1 MSKLNQIQNKLRELS
16 GGNFQKIADL
26 YLYKKGYEKINPL
39 GSVIGSDKVR
49 KGTPDSFVTL
59 PNGKYIFVEYTTQ
72 QEKLYEKLKSDLDK
86 CFDEV
91 KTGISVEKI
100 EDILLCH
107 TSNLTANEENLLA
120 QECQKRGINLNI
132 FGIGAISF
140 DLYQKY
146 PGITRN
152 ELGIEVDTGQIVTP
166 EEFLTNYNKKAI
178 ATPLDTNFRFRQE
191 ELKTIL
197 ERLEESNLV
206 LVFGKA
212 GVGKTK
218 LVLESCDQ
226 FLASHP
232 EYKIRC
238 IFLRGPDIFEDLRI
252 HFSEPGSYLIFVD
265 DANRVS
271 RFDYFIQLIH
281 DQRLDQQIKVIATV
295 RDYAIDKVQE
305 IASSDKNPLEI
316 KSLEDE
322 QIKQLVKDEYDI
334 TNQLYLDRITKISQG
349 NPRLAIMTA
358 KIAKRENTLKSIF
371 DVSSVYEEYY
381 RSIRQDLE
389 ELGDENLLKTAGI
402 VAYFGTVDR
411 SNEEMME
418 AIETAFEIPQNLFWK
433 MVRQL
438 NDLELFDMYENE
450 VVKISDQVLA
460 TYLFYLAFFKE
471 QLLNFSLLVNNFF
484 PRFQYR
490 LVDVLNPVLNTF
502 NGNHIIEVMRPH
514 VDRVWERYK
523 QAEDETNLMHLM
535 EVFWFLKKTDILLYV
550 RDCISKIE
558 PETIELSNLEIKP
571 NSNIPSP
578 SLLKTLGLF
587 SYSDENNLRMALD
600 LLFKYLTKRPSE
612 LSQGLYIITEKFGFE
627 HNSYAYGYPIQQTVI
642 DVLWKSVKEGENEIL
657 SKLFFAVAEHYF
669 PTHFN
674 TTQMK
679 GRRTINI
686 IKFDLTPTTELF
698 ELRATICKRV
708 FKLYRIPIYEED
720 VLNLL
725 YKYSKLGYRIAVEQ
739 IIEQDAVEV
748 LPFFE
753 LELKPSTYYHCCIVH
768 NYLDLLERHN
778 ISFSKELRLG
788 FTNETY
794 TLSKVL
800 LFDSYEKMSELGYDK
815 YEQYKR
821 QIIEEEFA
829 NYSFTKY
836 KVFFQQCLEIHRE
849 SDRRKYNEY
858 YFASRVVEV
867 MLVLADRD
875 PNLFVEV
882 ITYYLNLG
890 EILKLNDLKII
901 NKFIEICGVK
911 KVHQLL
917 NQFDYPSKR
926 KWLFY
931 FYRWLPSEEITSEYL
946 EQLYSL
952 YRESEPSEIP
962 SDLKFLLKYCS
973 LDKNVVIKV
982 TEIILQK
989 TTQNFNYSSV
999 LSTLFDV
1006 HIEENLSLLDCFK
1019 NNVDLLKRAYLK
1031 VIKIENHADYDG
1043 EYFAYILDLDSNFII
1058 EYIDWIYQQNEQSYH
1073 YDSTRDYSFIWRS
1086 ENYEEV
1092 MSLVVNHIYEK
1103 ERKLLIFTSDSRLKD
1118 YFILK
1123 ADDKDNSLLQER
1135 QDKFI
1140 NQMIESQYND
1150 IDFIK
1155 FIFDVIKKFSYQ
1167 RRRTLI
1173 VLFLK
1178 YNQKFED
1185 FKKLPLENNSW
1196 GWVGSAVPVL
1206 QRHVEYFESFIP
1218 ILNTVD
1224 FLEHKQHIERKIKWF
1239 KEEMEQEKKRDFM
1252 EY

>member
-16 GGNFQKIADL
+16 GGKFQKIADL

-39 GSVIGSDKVR
+39 GSVIGADKVR
-49 KGTPDSFVTL
+49 KGTPDSLVTL
-59 PNGKYIFVEYTTQ
+59 PNGKYVFAEYTTQ

-91 KTGISVEKI
+91 KTGISVVKI
-100 EDILLCH
+100 EEIVLCH
-107 TSNLTANEENLLA
+107 TSILTANEENLLA
-120 QECQKRGINLNI
+120 QECQRRGINLNI

-146 PGITRN
+146 PGIARN

-166 EEFLTNYNKKAI
+166 EEFVTNYNKNAI

-191 ELKTIL
+191 ELETIL

-206 LVFGKA
+206 LVSGKA
-212 GVGKTK
+212 GVGKTR

-238 IFLRGPDIFEDLRI
+238 IFLRGADIFEDLRI

-271 RFDYFIQLIH
+271 RFEYFIQLIH
-281 DQRLDQQIKVIATV
+281 EQRLDQKIKVIATV

-305 IASSDKNPLEI
+305 VAGSDKNPLEI

-334 TNQLYLDRITKISQG
+334 TNQLYLDRIANISQG
-349 NPRLAIMTA
+349 NPRLAIMAA
-358 KIAKRENTLKSIF
+358 KIAKQENTLKSIF
-371 DVSSVYEEYY
+371 DVSSLYEEYY

-402 VAYFGTVDR
+402 VAYFRTVDR
-411 SNEEMME
+411 LNEEMME
-418 AIETAFEIPQNLFWK
+418 AIEREFEIPQNLFWK
-433 MVRQL
+433 AVRQL
-438 NDLELFDMYENE
+438 NDLELLDMYENE

-471 QLLNFSLLVNNFF
+471 KLLNFSVLVNNFF

-490 LVDVLNPVLNTF
+490 LVDVLKPVLNTF

-523 QAEDETNLMHLM
+523 ETGNEKNLMHLM
-535 EVFWFLKKTDILLYV
+535 EVFWFLKKTDILLYI
-550 RDCISKIE
+550 RDCISKME
-558 PETIELSNLEIKP
+558 PEIIELSNLEIKP

-578 SLLKTLGLF
+578 SLLKILGLF
-587 SYSDENNLRMALD
+587 RYSDENNLRMALD

-612 LSQGLYIITEKFGFE
+612 LSQGLYIITEQFGFE

-657 SKLFFAVAEHYF
+657 SKLFFAVAEHYL

-674 TTQMK
+674 TTRMK
-679 GRRTINI
+679 GMGI
-686 IKFDLTPTTELF
+686 IHLNFDLTPTTELF

-708 FKLYRIPIYEED
+708 FQLYQIPIYEEE

-725 YKYSKLGYRIAVEQ
+725 YKYSKRDYRIAVKE

-753 LELKPSTYYHCCIVH
+753 LELKPSSYYHCCIVH

-778 ISFSKELRLG
+778 MSFSEDLRLR

-800 LFDSYEKMSELGYDK
+800 LFDSHEKMSELGYEK
-815 YEQYKR
+815 YEQYKG
-821 QIIEEEFA
+821 QIIEEYFA
-829 NYSFTKY
+829 NYSFINY
-836 KVFFQQCLEIHRE
+836 KEFIQKCPEIKRE
-849 SDRRKYNEY
+849 SDRRKYNKY
-858 YFASRVVEV
+858 YFPSRVVEV
-867 MLVLADRD
+867 MLVLANRD
-875 PNLFVEV
+875 PNLYVEV

-890 EILKLNDLKII
+890 ETLKLNDLRLI
-901 NKFIEICGVK
+901 NKLIEICGVK

-952 YRESEPSEIP
+952 YRESDPSEIP
-962 SDLKFLLKYCS
+962 FDLKFLLKYCS
-973 LDKNVVIKV
+973 LDKDVVIKV

-989 TTQNFNYSSV
+989 TTHNFNYSSV
-999 LSTLFDV
+999 LSTLFDI

-1058 EYIDWIYQQNEQSYH
+1058 EYIDWIYEQNQQSYY

-1086 ENYEEV
+1086 ENCDEV

-1103 ERKLLIFTSDSRLKD
+1103 ERKQLIFASDTSLKD

-1123 ADDKDNSLLQER
+1123 ADDKDKSLLQDR
-1135 QDKFI
+1135 QEKFI
-1140 NQMIESQYND
+1140 NQLIESQYND
-1150 IDFIK
+1150 IDFMK
-1155 FIFDVIKKFSYQ
+1155 FIFYVITQFSYQ
-1167 RRRTLI
+1167 RRRKLI
-1173 VLFLK
+1173 ALFLK
-1178 YNQKFED
+1178 HNQQFED
-1185 FKKLPLENNSW
+1185 FQKLPLDTNSW
-1196 GWVGSAVPVL
+1196 GWVGSAVPML
-1206 QRHVEYFESFIP
+1206 QKRVEYFEYLLP

-1224 FLEHKQHIERKIKWF
+1224 FLEHKQHIERNIKWF
-1239 KEEMEQEKKRDFM
+1239 REEIEQEKKRDFM